1 MGCMV
6 HGVHKELDTTEWPL
20 LSLKNKWRN
29 SEIWVGRL
37 NIVKKFYYCLVTMSN
52 LTLPKLFKLIPIK
65 ILIAFFGR
73 NWQADYK
80 IHTEMQKI

>member
-1 MGCMV
+1 
-6 HGVHKELDTTEWPL
+6 
-20 LSLKNKWRN
+20 
-29 SEIWVGRL
+29 
-37 NIVKKFYYCLVTMSN
+37 MSN

-80 IHTEMQKI
+80 IHTEIQKI